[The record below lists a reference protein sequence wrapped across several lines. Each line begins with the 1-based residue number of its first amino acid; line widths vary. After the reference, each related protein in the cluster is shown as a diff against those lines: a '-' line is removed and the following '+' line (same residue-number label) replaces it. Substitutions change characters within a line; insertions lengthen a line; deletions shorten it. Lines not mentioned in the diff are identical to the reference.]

1 MTVRQAVCL
10 VGGLGTRLGSL
21 TRSMP
26 KPLLNVGGRPF
37 LDYLIDEAN
46 RFGLER
52 LLLLAG
58 HNAGE
63 VVRHY
68 AGKVVGG
75 LSVDVIVETTPL
87 GTAGALANAAHAIDP
102 VFFLINGDSFF
113 GFNWLALVPALDRD
127 DWTMHLALARGI
139 GGGRYG
145 RVETRGTRISQFL
158 PKAESDLPINA
169 GVYLVRRRI
178 LDRIRS
184 LPCSLENDVLPPLA
198 AEGELLGFAT
208 DGTFIDIGVPED
220 FERSQ
225 QAMPAFTR
233 RPAAFLDR
241 DGVINHDDN
250 YVHRSEQ
257 IRWIDG
263 AKEAIRWLNDA
274 GYYVFA
280 VTNQAGVARGYY
292 GEDDVR
298 SLHGWMQGELQSAGA
313 HIDCFEYCPYHPEGT
328 VERYRRVSEMRK
340 PGPGM
345 ILKLRKDWH
354 VDVEGSFMIGDR
366 DIDMQAAAAAGIAGH
381 QFPGGNLLDFV
392 RTRVQATRRSPSSR

>member
-10 VGGLGTRLGSL
+10 VGGLGTRLGPL
-21 TRSMP
+21 TRNMP
-26 KPLLNVGGRPF
+26 KPLLEVGGRPF
-37 LDYLIDEAN
+37 LDYLIDEAA
-46 RFGLER
+46 RFGLQR

-58 HNAGE
+58 HGAGE

-68 AGKVVGG
+68 AGRVVGG
-75 LSVDVIVETTPL
+75 LSIDVIVEQSPL
-87 GTAGALANAAHAIDP
+87 GTAGALANAAAALDP
-102 VFFLINGDSFF
+102 VFFLTNGDSFF
-113 GFNWLALVPALDRD
+113 GFNWLALVPALERD
-127 DWTMHLALARGI
+127 DWTMHLALARGV

-145 RVETRGTRISQFL
+145 RVETREDRVSRFL
-158 PKAESDLPINA
+158 PKAESELPINA
-169 GVYLVRRRI
+169 GIYLVRRRI
-178 LDRIRS
+178 LDRIQS
-184 LPCSLENDVLPPLA
+184 VPCSLENDVLPPLA
-198 AEGELLGFAT
+198 SEGQLLGLAA
-208 DGTFIDIGVPED
+208 DGTFIDIGVPDD
-220 FERSQ
+220 FARSQ
-225 QAMPAFTR
+225 HAMPAFTR

-250 YVHRSEQ
+250 YVHRPEQ

-263 AKEAIRWLNDA
+263 AREAIRWLNDA

-292 GEDDVR
+292 GEDDVK
-298 SLHGWMQGELQSAGA
+298 SLHGWMQGELQGAGA
-313 HIDCFEYCPYHPEGT
+313 HIDCFEYCPDHPEGV

-345 ILKLRKDWH
+345 ILKLQKEWN
-354 VDVEGSFMIGDR
+354 VEMDGSFMIGDR

-392 RTRVQATRRSPSSR
+392 RMRVPARRRNPSSR

>member
-10 VGGLGTRLGSL
+10 VGGLGTRLGPL
-21 TRSMP
+21 TRNMP
-26 KPLLNVGGRPF
+26 KPLLEVGGRPF
-37 LDYLIDEAN
+37 LDYLIDEAA
-46 RFGLER
+46 RFGLQR

-58 HNAGE
+58 HGAGE

-68 AGKVVGG
+68 AGRVVGG
-75 LSVDVIVETTPL
+75 LSIDVIVEQSPL
-87 GTAGALANAAHAIDP
+87 GTAGALANAAAALDP
-102 VFFLINGDSFF
+102 VFFLTNGDSFF
-113 GFNWLALVPALDRD
+113 GFNWLALVPALERD
-127 DWTMHLALARGI
+127 DWTMHLALARGV

-145 RVETRGTRISQFL
+145 RVETREDRVSRFL
-158 PKAESDLPINA
+158 PKAESELPINA
-169 GVYLVRRRI
+169 GIYLVRRRI
-178 LDRIRS
+178 LDRIQS
-184 LPCSLENDVLPPLA
+184 VPCSLENDVLPPLA
-198 AEGELLGFAT
+198 SEGQLLGLAA
-208 DGTFIDIGVPED
+208 DGTFIDIGVPDD
-220 FERSQ
+220 FARSQ
-225 QAMPAFTR
+225 HAMPAFTR

-250 YVHRSEQ
+250 YVHRPEQ

-263 AKEAIRWLNDA
+263 AREAIRWLNDA

-292 GEDDVR
+292 GEDDVK
-298 SLHGWMQGELQSAGA
+298 SLHGWMQDELQAAGA
-313 HIDCFEYCPYHPEGT
+313 HIDCFEYCPYHPEGV

-345 ILKLRKDWH
+345 ILKLQKEWN
-354 VDVEGSFMIGDR
+354 VEMDGSFMIGDR

-392 RTRVQATRRSPSSR
+392 RRHVPARRRNPSSR

>member
-1 MTVRQAVCL
+1 MTVRQVVCL
-10 VGGLGTRLGSL
+10 VGGLGTRLGPL
-21 TRSMP
+21 TQNMP
-26 KPLLNVGGRPF
+26 KPLLEVGGRPF

-75 LSVDVIVETTPL
+75 LSIDVVVETAPL
-87 GTAGALANAAHAIDP
+87 GTAGALANAAHALDP
-102 VFFLINGDSFF
+102 VFFLANGDSFF
-113 GFNWLALVPALDRD
+113 GFNWLALVPALERD
-127 DWTMHLALARGI
+127 DWTMHLALASGVA
-139 GGGRYG
+139 GGRYG
-145 RVETRGTRISQFL
+145 RVETRGSRISRFL
-158 PKAESDLPINA
+158 PKAESELPINA
-169 GVYLVRRRI
+169 GIYLVRRRI
-178 LDRIRS
+178 LEKIRS
-184 LPCSLENDVLPPLA
+184 VPSSLENDILPPLA
-198 AEGELLGFAT
+198 SEGELLGLAAE
-208 DGTFIDIGVPED
+208 GTFIDIGVPDD
-220 FERSQ
+220 FARSQ
-225 QAMPAFTR
+225 QVMPAFTR

-250 YVHRSEQ
+250 YVHRPEQ

-298 SLHGWMQGELQSAGA
+298 SLHGWMQSELQSAGA
-313 HIDCFEYCPYHPEGT
+313 HVDCFEYCPYHPEGA
-328 VERYRRVSEMRK
+328 VERYRRVSELRK
-340 PGPGM
+340 PAPGM
-345 ILKLRKDWH
+345 ILKLRKEWN
-354 VDVEGSFMIGDR
+354 VDMEGSFMIGDR
-366 DIDMQAAAAAGIAGH
+366 DIDMQAAAAAGISGY

-392 RTRVQATRRSPSSR
+392 RMRVPATRRSSSAR

>member
-1 MTVRQAVCL
+1 MIVRQVVCL
-10 VGGLGTRLGSL
+10 VGGRGTRLGPL
-21 TRSMP
+21 TQSMP
-26 KPLLNVGGRPF
+26 KPLLDVGGRAF

-68 AGKVVGG
+68 AGRVVGG
-75 LSVDVIVETTPL
+75 LSIEVIVEAEPA
-87 GTAGALANAAHAIDP
+87 GTAGALANAADALDQI
-102 VFFLINGDSFF
+102 FFLINGDSFF
-113 GFNWLALVPALDRD
+113 GFNWLALVPALERD
-127 DWTMHLALARGI
+127 DWTMHLALARGV

-145 RVETRGTRISQFL
+145 RVESRGNRISCFL
-158 PKAESDLPINA
+158 PKAESELPINA

-178 LDRIRS
+178 LERIRS
-184 LPCSLENDVLPPLA
+184 VPCSLENDILPALA
-198 AEGELLGFAT
+198 SEGELLGLPAE
-208 DGTFIDIGVPED
+208 GTFIDIGVPDD
-220 FERSQ
+220 FARSQ
-225 QAMPAFTR
+225 QAMPAFIR

-250 YVHRSEQ
+250 YVHRPEQ
-257 IRWIDG
+257 VRWVDG

-292 GEDDVR
+292 GEDAVK
-298 SLHGWMQGELQSAGA
+298 SLHVWMQGELQSTGA
-313 HIDCFEYCPYHPEGT
+313 HVDCFEYCPYHPEGT
-328 VERYRRVSEMRK
+328 VMRYRRVSDMRK

-345 ILKLRKDWH
+345 ILKLRKEWH
-354 VDVEGSFMIGDR
+354 VDMKGSFMIGDR
-366 DIDMQAAAAAGIAGH
+366 DIDMQAAEAAGIAGY

-392 RTRVQATRRSPSSR
+392 RARVTAIRRNFSSR

>member
-1 MTVRQAVCL
+1 MTVRQVVCL
-10 VGGLGTRLGSL
+10 VGGLGTRLGPL
-21 TRSMP
+21 TQNMP
-26 KPLLNVGGRPF
+26 KPLLKVGGRPF

-75 LSVDVIVETTPL
+75 LSIDVVVETAPL
-87 GTAGALANAAHAIDP
+87 GTAGALANAARALDP
-102 VFFLINGDSFF
+102 VFFLANGDSFF
-113 GFNWLALVPALDRD
+113 GFNWLALVPALERD
-127 DWTMHLALARGI
+127 DWTMHLALASGVA
-139 GGGRYG
+139 GGRYG
-145 RVETRGTRISQFL
+145 RVETRGNRISRFL
-158 PKAESDLPINA
+158 PKAESELPINA
-169 GVYLVRRRI
+169 GIYLVRRRI
-178 LDRIRS
+178 LEKIRS
-184 LPCSLENDVLPPLA
+184 VPSSLENDILPPLA
-198 AEGELLGFAT
+198 SEGELLGLAAE
-208 DGTFIDIGVPED
+208 GTFIDIGVPDD
-220 FERSQ
+220 FARSQ
-225 QAMPAFTR
+225 QVMPAFTR

-250 YVHRSEQ
+250 YVHRPEQ

-298 SLHGWMQGELQSAGA
+298 SLHGWMQSELQSAGA
-313 HIDCFEYCPYHPEGT
+313 HVDCFEYCPYHPEGA
-328 VERYRRVSEMRK
+328 VERYRRVSELRK
-340 PGPGM
+340 PAPGM
-345 ILKLRKDWH
+345 ILKLRKEWN
-354 VDVEGSFMIGDR
+354 VDMEGSFMIGDR
-366 DIDMQAAAAAGIAGH
+366 DIDMQAAAAAGISGY

-392 RTRVQATRRSPSSR
+392 RMRVPATRRSSSAR

>member
-1 MTVRQAVCL
+1 MTVRQVVCL
-10 VGGLGTRLGSL
+10 VGGRGTRLGPL
-21 TRSMP
+21 TESMP
-26 KPLLNVGGRPF
+26 KPLLEVGGRPF
-37 LDYLIDEAN
+37 LDYLIAEAN

-75 LSVDVIVETTPL
+75 LSIDVIVEAAPA
-87 GTAGALANAAHAIDP
+87 GTAGALANAAAALDP
-102 VFFLINGDSFF
+102 VFFLTNGDSFF

-127 DWTMHLALARGI
+127 DWTVHLALARGVR
-139 GGGRYG
+139 GGRYG
-145 RVETRGTRISQFL
+145 RVETRGDRISRFL

-178 LDRIRS
+178 LDRIREI
-184 LPCSLENDVLPPLA
+184 PCSLENDVLPPLA
-198 AEGELLGFAT
+198 PEGELLGLAAE
-208 DGTFIDIGVPED
+208 GTFIDIGVPDD
-220 FERSQ
+220 FARSQ

-250 YVHRSEQ
+250 YVHRPDQ
-257 IRWIDG
+257 IRWMDG

-298 SLHGWMQGELQSAGA
+298 SLHAWMQGELQAAGA
-313 HIDCFEYCPYHPEGT
+313 HVDCFEYCPYHPEGA

-345 ILKLRKDWH
+345 ILKLQQEWK
-354 VDVEGSFMIGDR
+354 VDPEGSFMIGDR
-366 DIDMQAAAAAGIAGH
+366 DTDMQAAKAAGVAGYL
-381 QFPGGNLLDFV
+381 FPGGNLLDFV
-392 RTRVQATRRSPSSR
+392 RMRVPARRRNPAGG

>member
-1 MTVRQAVCL
+1 MTVRQVVCL
-10 VGGLGTRLGSL
+10 VGGRGTRLGPL
-21 TRSMP
+21 TETIP
-26 KPLLNVGGRPF
+26 KPLLEVGGRPF

-68 AGKVVGG
+68 AGRVVGG
-75 LSVDVIVETTPL
+75 LSVDVIVETAPA
-87 GTAGALANAAHAIDP
+87 GTAGALANAAAALDP
-102 VFFLINGDSFF
+102 VFFLTNGDSFF
-113 GFNWLALVPALDRD
+113 GFNWLALVSALDRD
-127 DWTMHLALARGI
+127 DWTVHLALARGVR
-139 GGGRYG
+139 GGRYG
-145 RVETRGTRISQFL
+145 RVETRGERISRFR

-178 LDRIRS
+178 LDRIREI
-184 LPCSLENDVLPPLA
+184 PCSLENDVLPPLA
-198 AEGELLGFAT
+198 SEGELLGFAAE
-208 DGTFIDIGVPED
+208 GTFIDIGVPDD
-220 FERSQ
+220 FARSQ

-250 YVHRSEQ
+250 YVHRPEQ

-263 AKEAIRWLNDA
+263 AKEAIRWLNDT

-298 SLHGWMQGELQSAGA
+298 SLHAWMQRELQGAGA
-313 HIDCFEYCPYHPEGT
+313 HVDRFEYCPYHPEGAI
-328 VERYRRVSEMRK
+328 ERYRRVSEMRK

-345 ILKLRKDWH
+345 ILKLRNEWN
-354 VDVEGSFMIGDR
+354 VDAAGSFMIGDR

-392 RTRVQATRRSPSSR
+392 RMRVPTRRRNPAPG

>member
-1 MTVRQAVCL
+1 MTVRQVVCL
-10 VGGLGTRLGSL
+10 VGGLGTRLGPL
-21 TRSMP
+21 TQNMP
-26 KPLLNVGGRPF
+26 KPLLKVGGRPF

-75 LSVDVIVETTPL
+75 LSIDVVVETAPL
-87 GTAGALANAAHAIDP
+87 GTAGALANAAHALDP
-102 VFFLINGDSFF
+102 VFFLANGDSFF
-113 GFNWLALVPALDRD
+113 GFNWLALVPALERD
-127 DWTMHLALARGI
+127 DWTMHLALASGVA
-139 GGGRYG
+139 GGRYG
-145 RVETRGTRISQFL
+145 RVETRGNRISRFL
-158 PKAESDLPINA
+158 PKAESELPINA
-169 GVYLVRRRI
+169 GIYLVRRRI
-178 LDRIRS
+178 LEKIRS
-184 LPCSLENDVLPPLA
+184 VPSSLENDILPPLA
-198 AEGELLGFAT
+198 SEGELLGLAAE
-208 DGTFIDIGVPED
+208 GTFIDIGVPDD
-220 FERSQ
+220 FARSQ
-225 QAMPAFTR
+225 QVMPAFTR

-250 YVHRSEQ
+250 YVHRPEQ

-298 SLHGWMQGELQSAGA
+298 SLHGWMQSELQSAGA
-313 HIDCFEYCPYHPEGT
+313 HVDCFEYCPYHPEGA
-328 VERYRRVSEMRK
+328 VERYRQVSELRK
-340 PGPGM
+340 PAPGM
-345 ILKLRKDWH
+345 ILKLRKEWN
-354 VDVEGSFMIGDR
+354 VDMEGSFMIGDR
-366 DIDMQAAAAAGIAGH
+366 DIDMQAAAAAGISGY

-392 RTRVQATRRSPSSR
+392 RMRVPATRRSSSAR

>member
-1 MTVRQAVCL
+1 MTVRQVVCL
-10 VGGLGTRLGSL
+10 VGGLGTRLGPL
-21 TRSMP
+21 TQHRP
-26 KPLLNVGGRPF
+26 KPLLEVGGRPF

-58 HNAGE
+58 HGAGE

-75 LSVDVIVETTPL
+75 LSIDVIVETAPL
-87 GTAGALANAAHAIDP
+87 GTAGALANAAHALDP
-102 VFFLINGDSFF
+102 VFFLANGDSFF
-113 GFNWLALVPALDRD
+113 GFNWLALVPALERD
-127 DWTMHLALARGI
+127 DWTMHLALARGVT
-139 GGGRYG
+139 GGRYG
-145 RVETRGTRISQFL
+145 RVETRGNRIARFL
-158 PKAESDLPINA
+158 PKAESQLPINA
-169 GVYLVRRRI
+169 GVYLVRQRI
-178 LDRIRS
+178 LDRIHGV
-184 LPCSLENDVLPPLA
+184 PCSLENDILPPLA
-198 AEGELLGFAT
+198 AEGELLGLAAE
-208 DGTFIDIGVPED
+208 GTFIDIGVPDD

-225 QAMPAFTR
+225 QVMPAFTR
-233 RPAAFLDR
+233 RPAVFLDR

-250 YVHRSEQ
+250 YVHRPEQ

-263 AKEAIRWLNDA
+263 AKEAIRWLNDT

-298 SLHGWMQGELQSAGA
+298 SLHGWMQAELQGAGA
-313 HIDCFEYCPYHPEGT
+313 HVDCFEYCPYHPEGA
-328 VERYRRVSEMRK
+328 VERYRRVSELRK
-340 PGPGM
+340 PAPGM
-345 ILKLRKDWH
+345 ILKLRGEWNVDW
-354 VDVEGSFMIGDR
+354 DRSLMIGDR

-392 RTRVQATRRSPSSR
+392 RMHVPERRRSSSGR

>member
-1 MTVRQAVCL
+1 MTVRQVVCL
-10 VGGLGTRLGSL
+10 VGGRGTRLGPL
-21 TRSMP
+21 TQNMP
-26 KPLLNVGGRPF
+26 KPLLEVGGRPF

-46 RFGLER
+46 RFGLQR

-58 HNAGE
+58 HSAGE

-75 LSVDVIVETTPL
+75 LSIDVIVETAPA
-87 GTAGALANAAHAIDP
+87 GTAGALANAAASLDP
-102 VFFLINGDSFF
+102 TFFLANGDSFF
-113 GFNWLALVPALDRD
+113 GFNWLSLVPALDRD
-127 DWTMHLALARGI
+127 DWTVHLALARGVR
-139 GGGRYG
+139 GGRYG
-145 RVETRGTRISQFL
+145 RLETRGNRISRFL
-158 PKAESDLPINA
+158 PKADSDLPINA

-178 LDRIRS
+178 LDRIREI
-184 LPCSLENDVLPPLA
+184 PCSLEDDILPPLA
-198 AEGELLGFAT
+198 SEGELLGTAAE
-208 DGTFIDIGVPED
+208 GTFIDIGVPDD
-220 FERSQ
+220 FARSQ

-250 YVHRSEQ
+250 YVHRPEQ

-263 AKEAIRWLNDA
+263 AKEAVRWLNDT

-292 GEDDVR
+292 GEDAVN
-298 SLHGWMQGELQSAGA
+298 SLHAWMQGQLQAAGA
-313 HIDCFEYCPYHPEGT
+313 HVDCFEYCPYHPEGT

-345 ILKLRKDWH
+345 ILKIRREWNIDW
-354 VDVEGSFMIGDR
+354 DRSFMIGDR
-366 DIDMQAAAAAGIAGH
+366 DIDMQAAEAAGIAGYR
-381 QFPGGNLLDFV
+381 FPGSNLLDFV
-392 RTRVQATRRSPSSR
+392 RMHAPAKRRNPSSR

>member
-1 MTVRQAVCL
+1 
-10 VGGLGTRLGSL
+10 
-21 TRSMP
+21 MP
-26 KPLLNVGGRPF
+26 KPLLKVGGRPF

-75 LSVDVIVETTPL
+75 LSIDVVVETAPL
-87 GTAGALANAAHAIDP
+87 GTAGALANAAHALEP
-102 VFFLINGDSFF
+102 VFFLANGDSFF
-113 GFNWLALVPALDRD
+113 GFNWLALVPALERD
-127 DWTMHLALARGI
+127 DWTMHLALASGVA
-139 GGGRYG
+139 GGRYG
-145 RVETRGTRISQFL
+145 RVETRGNRISRFL
-158 PKAESDLPINA
+158 PKAESELPINA
-169 GVYLVRRRI
+169 GIYLVRRRI
-178 LDRIRS
+178 LEEIRS
-184 LPCSLENDVLPPLA
+184 VPSSLENDILPPLA
-198 AEGELLGFAT
+198 SEGELLALAAE
-208 DGTFIDIGVPED
+208 GTFIDIGVPDD
-220 FERSQ
+220 FARSQ
-225 QAMPAFTR
+225 QVMPAFTR

-250 YVHRSEQ
+250 YVHRPEQ

-298 SLHGWMQGELQSAGA
+298 SLHGWMQSELQSAGA
-313 HIDCFEYCPYHPEGT
+313 HVDCFEYCPYHPEGA
-328 VERYRRVSEMRK
+328 VERYRRVSELRK
-340 PGPGM
+340 PAPGM
-345 ILKLRKDWH
+345 ILKLRRAWNVDWG
-354 VDVEGSFMIGDR
+354 GSFMIGDR
-366 DIDMQAAAAAGIAGH
+366 DIDMQTAEAAGIPGH
-381 QFPGGNLLDFV
+381 QFLGGDLLNFV
-392 RTRVQATRRSPSSR
+392 RARVAERRKCSSVR

>member
-10 VGGLGTRLGSL
+10 VGGLGTRLGPL
-21 TRSMP
+21 TRNMP
-26 KPLLNVGGRPF
+26 KPLLEVGGRPF
-37 LDYLIDEAN
+37 LDYLIDEAA
-46 RFGLER
+46 RFGLQR

-58 HNAGE
+58 HGAGE

-68 AGKVVGG
+68 AGRVVGG
-75 LSVDVIVETTPL
+75 LSIDVIVEQSPL
-87 GTAGALANAAHAIDP
+87 GTAGALANAAAALDP
-102 VFFLINGDSFF
+102 VFFLTNGDSFF
-113 GFNWLALVPALDRD
+113 GFNWLALVPALERD
-127 DWTMHLALARGI
+127 DWTMHLALARGV

-145 RVETRGTRISQFL
+145 RVETREDRVSRFL
-158 PKAESDLPINA
+158 PKAESELPINA
-169 GVYLVRRRI
+169 GIYLVRRRI
-178 LDRIRS
+178 LDRIQS
-184 LPCSLENDVLPPLA
+184 VPCSLENDVLPPLA
-198 AEGELLGFAT
+198 SEGQLLGLAA
-208 DGTFIDIGVPED
+208 DGTFIDIGVPDD
-220 FERSQ
+220 FARSQ
-225 QAMPAFTR
+225 HAMPAFTR

-250 YVHRSEQ
+250 YVHRPEQ

-263 AKEAIRWLNDA
+263 AREAIRWLNDA

-292 GEDDVR
+292 GEDDVK
-298 SLHGWMQGELQSAGA
+298 SLHGWMQDELQAAGA
-313 HIDCFEYCPYHPEGT
+313 HIDCFEYCPDHPEGV

-345 ILKLRKDWH
+345 ILKLQKEWN
-354 VDVEGSFMIGDR
+354 VEMDGSFMIGDR

-392 RTRVQATRRSPSSR
+392 RRHVPARRRNPSSR